1 MEGRDERAR
10 DWAGLTD
17 LVQVIAAALAMV
29 DGKILAALNVPLDT
43 EVEVSI
49 VTVLVFYSG
58 LYLSF
63 YILGRASHAQ

>member
-1 MEGRDERAR
+1 M
-10 DWAGLTD
+10 
-17 LVQVIAAALAMV
+17 QVIAAALAMV

-49 VTVLVFYSG
+49 ATVLVFYSG

-63 YILGRASHAQ
+63 YLLGRASHAQ